1 MTAAFEELIHLLDER
16 EIGYATGDD
25 LSVRTDLRG
34 GVATYRIVA
43 RVEAEADLFQVF
55 GYSPLRVPAGCR
67 PAVAEAVAR
76 ANYGLRVGKFELD
89 CDDGDMRFQVSQILT
104 GDAVGEEVIDRMIG
118 TAINML
124 DMYLPA
130 FLSVIYGNE
139 LPKDA
144 IRCVEAGRGGGTSED
159 GEGGTDE

>member
-1 MTAAFEELIHLLDER
+1 
-16 EIGYATGDD
+16 
-25 LSVRTDLRG
+25 
-34 GVATYRIVA
+34 
-43 RVEAEADLFQVF
+43 
-55 GYSPLRVPAGCR
+55 
-67 PAVAEAVAR
+67 
-76 ANYGLRVGKFELD
+76 
-89 CDDGDMRFQVSQILT
+89 LT

-124 DMYLPA
+124 DTYLPA
-130 FLSVIYGNE
+130 FLSVIYGND